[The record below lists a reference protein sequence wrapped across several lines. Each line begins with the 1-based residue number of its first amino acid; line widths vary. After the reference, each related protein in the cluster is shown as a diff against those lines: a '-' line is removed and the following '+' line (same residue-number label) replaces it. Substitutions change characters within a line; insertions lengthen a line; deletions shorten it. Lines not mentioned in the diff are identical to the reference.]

1 MARLTSRRHLTDSV
15 PSYFVLQ
22 RLHRMKNTCSC
33 TLLLFL
39 AARRAWSAWRS
50 TSDTTD
56 RPTRSRH
63 DARRK
68 RREESITRGFF
79 LWQQLISS
87 SDPLL
92 SSMNNSVRCH
102 GNGHLSPW
110 KWGYSNLYIKS
121 LCSSNA
127 ANVGTWFSPFDAK
140 TLGRVRCC
148 CFDRQESEFWVLH
161 HPSTSCWCLQHT
173 HIKVDTPTLL
183 LLHGAQTALQS
194 WRLFWWSVFTVRILI
209 NSKSTTCIPNR
220 ATHIEHTVS

>member
-1 MARLTSRRHLTDSV
+1 MEWRDWLHDDIWPTPSPPISFSSACTGWKTPV
-15 PSYFVLQ
+15 PVLCCCFL
-22 RLHRMKNTCSC
+22 LHDEHDLPDALPPT
-33 TLLLFL
+33 
-39 AARRAWSAWRS
+39 
-50 TSDTTD
+50 

-63 DARRK
+63 DARRT
-68 RREESITRGFF
+68 RREESITRRFF

-183 LLHGAQTALQS
+183 LLLHGAQTALQS
-194 WRLFWWSVFTVRILI
+194 WRLFWWSVFTILI